1 MLTNT
6 NQHAV
11 DLNWCT

>member
-11 DLNWCT
+11 ELNWCT